1 MRRILLFY
9 LFLILFLINFSFGE
23 SLWGFSLQERAHY
36 FSNYLDLGVFISP
49 LNLYGLLVFSPD
61 KNMRFWAGLGLNDFP
76 RIGGGFKFYPNLVLN
91 IEFRDNEK
99 YLGVLIPFVLEKLYG
114 GFQIN
119 IGILGSTSINI
130 ESAFSYPINK
140 SLSLGTYIY
149 FPFTKPGKVFVFG
162 RYFWNNYF
170 WSLAFD
176 GEKILF
182 GILKYLKF

>member
-1 MRRILLFY
+1 MRKLLLG
-9 LFLILFLINFSFGE
+9 LFLFIFLINISFGE
-23 SLWGFSLQERAHY
+23 TLWGFSLQEGAYY
-36 FSNYLDLGVFISP
+36 FSSYIDLGLFISP
-49 LNLYGLLVFSPD
+49 LMPYGLFILSPER
-61 KNMRFWAGLGLNDFP
+61 NIRFWVGASLNESF

-99 YLGVLIPFVLEKLYG
+99 YLEVLIPFILEKLYG
-114 GFQIN
+114 GVQIN

-162 RYFWNNYF
+162 KYYWKDYY

-176 GEKILF
+176 GENILL
-182 GILKYLKF
+182 GVLRYLKF